1 MNCHEYQDAILDF
14 VRHELDEEGVRSLR
28 SHLERCAGCAYRV
41 REQQVLAERLN
52 ALAAAT
58 MGEMP
63 PSVLETRLL
72 ERFVAEHSV
81 GPVTNTDARPVV
93 VASKW
98 LKIAAALALATA
110 ALVWWSLLGVSR
122 SGLPPEVAISAPQPA
137 APSPAPQ
144 RVETVTTSAPE
155 PALKAPSRAR
165 RPARVVHP
173 DGFVPLPAS
182 DGLPAFE
189 SGQIVRMEIPL
200 TSLPNYGVQIS
211 PEAVDKPVQA
221 DLLVG
226 QDGQPRAIRLV
237 TRELQDSRSR
247 Q

>member
-1 MNCHEYQDAILDF
+1 
-14 VRHELDEEGVRSLR
+14 
-28 SHLERCAGCAYRV
+28 
-41 REQQVLAERLN
+41 
-52 ALAAAT
+52 
-58 MGEMP
+58 
-63 PSVLETRLL
+63 
-72 ERFVAEHSV
+72 
-81 GPVTNTDARPVV
+81 
-93 VASKW
+93 
-98 LKIAAALALATA
+98 
-110 ALVWWSLLGVSR
+110 
-122 SGLPPEVAISAPQPA
+122 
-137 APSPAPQ
+137 
-144 RVETVTTSAPE
+144 
-155 PALKAPSRAR
+155 
-165 RPARVVHP
+165 VVHP

>member
-1 MNCHEYQDAILDF
+1 
-14 VRHELDEEGVRSLR
+14 
-28 SHLERCAGCAYRV
+28 
-41 REQQVLAERLN
+41 
-52 ALAAAT
+52 